1 MIKLIGVTAIALA
14 IGVSAQAMPRA
25 PLHQS
30 DGVTTQVAYGC
41 GLGRTRVR
49 GVCVSRRTIR
59 GVRRCAV
66 WGVGHVCRRWR
77 WYWNTQDAL

>member
-1 MIKLIGVTAIALA
+1 MIKLIGVTAIAL
-14 IGVSAQAMPRA
+14 ILGMPAQAMPSA
-25 PLHQS
+25 PPQS
-30 DGVTTQVAYGC
+30 TDGIVTQVARGC
-41 GLGRTRVR
+41 GIGRTRVR

-77 WYWNTQDAL
+77 WY